1 MDLIRFG
8 REIIKEALANG
19 ADEADVFLQGGR
31 ESEITTRMKKVE
43 NIKEA
48 ISEGYGIRA
57 FKNKQLGFCFNSDF
71 SSTGM
76 EETARRAVVLS
87 RETTSDQF
95 NGLPVSNGDFKPDD
109 LDLFDPKIGEISTEW
124 KIEACLTMER
134 AMFDYDKR
142 VTNSEGAGFY
152 DGETTTVIINSLGQS
167 YSYKSS
173 YCYLVCKPVAAEDGK
188 LQSGWWY
195 SYKRHLADLDSP
207 EDVGRIAA
215 ERTVR
220 MLGAKIPGTAR
231 VPVVFDQITGTSVLG
246 SLLSAIDGDAV
257 FKKATY
263 LTGKLNEDIA
273 SPLVTL
279 IDDGTLKRGVAS
291 SPFDGEGLRTQKRE
305 IVSRGNLKSYMYDVY
320 SARKAGASPTGNA
333 QRDNSSLPSIGSYNF
348 YMPNGESDFERIIGS
363 VENGLYLT
371 SLMGSG
377 TNPVTGDFSL
387 GASGIWIENG
397 KLTYPVEGI
406 TVASNMLEILKKID
420 MVGNDFKFL
429 GPVSCPTFRVAEM
442 TVSGTN

>member
-8 REIIKEALANG
+8 QEIVGEALANG

-57 FKNKQLGFCFNSDF
+57 FKNKQLGFCFSSDF

-76 EETARRAVVLS
+76 KEAARRAVVLS
-87 RETTSDQF
+87 KETTSDQF
-95 NGLPVSNGDFKPDD
+95 NGLPEQDGDFNPDD
-109 LDLFDPKIGEISTEW
+109 LDLFDPKIRKISTEW
-124 KIEACLTMER
+124 KIEACLAMER

-231 VPVVFDQITGTSVLG
+231 VPVVFDRITGTSVLG

-279 IDDGTLKRGVAS
+279 VDDGTLRRGVAS
-291 SPFDGEGLRTQKRE
+291 SPFDGEGLRTEKRE
-305 IVSRGNLKSYMYDVY
+305 IVSRGQLKSYMYDVY
-320 SARKAGASPTGNA
+320 TARKAGVSPTGNA

-348 YMPNGESDFERIIGS
+348 CMPNGESDFERIIGS

-371 SLMGSG
+371 GLMGSG

-387 GASGIWIENG
+387 GASGIWIKNG

-406 TVASNMLEILKKID
+406 TVASNMLEILKNID
-420 MVGNDFKFL
+420 MVGNDLKFL

-442 TVSGTN
+442 TVSGKN

>member
-1 MDLIRFG
+1 MDLIEFG
-8 REIIKEALANG
+8 QEIIEEAHANG

-57 FKNKQLGFCFNSDF
+57 FKNKQLGFCFSSDF
-71 SSTGM
+71 SSKGM
-76 EETARRAVVLS
+76 KEAARRAVVLS
-87 RETTSDQF
+87 KETTPDRF
-95 NGLPVSNGDFKPDD
+95 NGLPESNGDFRPDD

-124 KIEACLTMER
+124 KIDACLAMER

-142 VTNSEGAGFY
+142 ITNSEGAGFY

-167 YSYKSS
+167 YNYKSS
-173 YCYLVCKPVAAEDGK
+173 YCYLVCKPVAAEDSK

-279 IDDGTLKRGVAS
+279 VDDGTLKRGVAS
-291 SPFDGEGLRTQKRE
+291 SPFDGEGLRTEKRE
-305 IVSRGNLKSYMYDVY
+305 IVSRGKLRSYMYDVY
-320 SARKAGASPTGNA
+320 TARKAGASPTGNA
-333 QRDNSSLPSIGSYNF
+333 QRDHSSLPSIGSYNF
-348 YMPNGESDFERIIGS
+348 YMPNGESHFERIIGS

-371 SLMGSG
+371 GLMGSG

-406 TVASNMLEILKKID
+406 TVASNMLDILKRID
-420 MVGNDFKFL
+420 MVGNDMKFL